1 MGRQKIVGKVEMA
14 PKVWLSSKEAMAY
27 LGCGL
32 DLLESL
38 RNEAQISF
46 SQYKRKIW
54 YNLKSIDRFLEKN
67 NVV

>member
-38 RNEAQISF
+38 RDEAQISF
-46 SQYKRKIW
+46 SQYKRKI
-54 YNLKSIDRFLEKN
+54 
-67 NVV
+67 